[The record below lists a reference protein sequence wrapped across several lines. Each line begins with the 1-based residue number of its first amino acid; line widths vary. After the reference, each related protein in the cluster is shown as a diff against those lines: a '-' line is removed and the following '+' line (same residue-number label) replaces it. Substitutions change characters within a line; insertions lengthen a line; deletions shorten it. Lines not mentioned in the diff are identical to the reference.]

1 MTAHVTGTLGGASAT
16 RLPGFAGLAAV
27 AGNLLGV
34 AFLHDM
40 PSAYRLARL
49 DEWAAAARAQ
59 PAATLASAACF
70 SLGLVALASWAGH
83 LGRVVATPRAR
94 FGASLVALTALAN
107 AAGSLLPI
115 AQAFGTTDGVAL
127 LRASLTI
134 DALFNLGLGVGLTC
148 IGLEMRGSPRLRWLA
163 LAAGLASAPV
173 AAQALWDPAAS
184 LLYVAAPLWL
194 SLILATSITWLRDH
208 VPASS

>member
-1 MTAHVTGTLGGASAT
+1 VTVRLSHLLDGAGTP
-16 RLPGFAGLAAV
+16 RLSGLAGLAAV

-49 DEWAAAARAQ
+49 DEWAAAVRAQ

-70 SLGLVALASWAGH
+70 AVGLVALASWAGQ
-83 LGRVVATPRAR
+83 LGRLVDTPRAR
-94 FGASLVALTALAN
+94 FGASAIAVTALVN

-115 AQAFGTTDGVAL
+115 AHAFGTGEGVAL
-127 LRASLTI
+127 LRTSLTL

-148 IGLEMRGSPRLRWLA
+148 IGLDMLGSAKLRWLA
-163 LAAGLASAPV
+163 LAAGVASAPV

-184 LLYVAAPLWL
+184 LLYLAAPLWL
-194 SLILATSITWLRDH
+194 SLILATSITWLRAH
-208 VPASS
+208 APAST